1 MTFANPQWILGYQKN
16 MYGRC
21 LKPRKIDEIFRDFH
35 NASQSGQDHS
45 VSEERAG
52 LRSRDRVP

>member
-1 MTFANPQWILGYQKN
+1 

-21 LKPRKIDEIFRDFH
+21 LKPRKIDEIFRDFP